1 MIARPTYRAR
11 RAFTLIEI
19 MVVCAIIGIVIT
31 ISIPSIYR
39 QLHPESM
46 QKAVT
51 DIKDACDTARG
62 HAVLNG
68 TPMKLVIRTL
78 DKQIEVAQGSASA
91 ARFDPLAGNSP
102 QPGRLESKSV
112 SGQDWRMEERSGAG
126 SAPSGP
132 SVFTAKLSDRIM
144 IEGIRVNLKDFSEDE
159 VVEVNFYPNG
169 TCDEFSLFLVSSENE
184 RRQISLEVATALVD
198 IESDYRK
205 FR

>member
-1 MIARPTYRAR
+1 MINRPTYRPRA
-11 RAFTLIEI
+11 AFTLIEI

-31 ISIPSIYR
+31 IAIPSIYR

-51 DIKDACDTARG
+51 DIKEACDIARG

-68 TPMKLVIRTL
+68 TPMRLVIRPV
-78 DKQIEVAQGSASA
+78 DKQIEVAQGSSTGQGA
-91 ARFDPLAGNSP
+91 
-102 QPGRLESKSV
+102 QRLESKSV
-112 SGQDWRMEERSGAG
+112 SGEEWRMPDKPAG
-126 SAPSGP
+126 TTGGG
-132 SVFTAKLSDRIM
+132 VFTARLSDRIS
-144 IEGIRVNLKDFSEDE
+144 IEGIRVNLKDWSDDE

-169 TCDEFSLFLVSSENE
+169 TCDEFSIFLNAEND